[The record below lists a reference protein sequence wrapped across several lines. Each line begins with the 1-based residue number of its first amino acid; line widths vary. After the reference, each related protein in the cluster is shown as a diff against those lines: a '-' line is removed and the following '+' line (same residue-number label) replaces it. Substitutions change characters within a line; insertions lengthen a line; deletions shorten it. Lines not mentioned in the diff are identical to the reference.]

1 MYIRKVIITV
11 ALTGG
16 FHGKEANPNLP
27 EQPDEIAQ
35 AAYDCW
41 KVGAAI
47 AHIHARD
54 KEGKPTAD
62 PEVYKEI
69 NNRIREKCDIIIANT
84 TGGGPNL
91 TPEQRIKSIE
101 ASPEM
106 ASLNMGTMVRTR
118 WGEGTL
124 FLNTRS
130 QIESY
135 AEALKKKGIKPEL
148 EVYSH
153 SMMIDVQNLIDKR
166 LIDKPYYI
174 NLVLG
179 MTHQGALP
187 ATSKNL
193 LSLIEYL
200 PSDSI
205 FNVTAVGPAQVA
217 LTTLSVILGGHLRV
231 GLEDNIYFT
240 KGVLA
245 QSNAQMAERAVRII
259 KELGYEIT
267 SPDEARNILGLKL

>member
-1 MYIRKVIITV
+1 MKTKKVIITV

-54 KEGKPTAD
+54 KDGKPTAA
-62 PEVYKEI
+62 PEVYREI
-69 NNRIREKCDIIIANT
+69 NEKTREKCNIIIANT

-91 TPEQRIKSIE
+91 TPEQRIRSVE
-101 ASPEM
+101 AAPEM

-135 AEALKKKGIKPEL
+135 AETLKRKGIKPEL

-153 SMMIDVQNLIDKR
+153 SMMVDVQNLIDKE
-166 LIDKPYYI
+166 LINKPYYI

-200 PSDSI
+200 PPESI
-205 FNVTAVGPAQVA
+205 FNVTAVGPAQVT
-217 LTTLSVILGGHLRV
+217 LTTLSVILGGHVRV
-231 GLEDNIYFT
+231 GLEDNIYYT

-245 QSNAQMAERAVRII
+245 RSNAQMVERAVRIV
-259 KELGYEIT
+259 KELGYEIA
-267 SPDEARNILGLKL
+267 SPDEARNILDLKT